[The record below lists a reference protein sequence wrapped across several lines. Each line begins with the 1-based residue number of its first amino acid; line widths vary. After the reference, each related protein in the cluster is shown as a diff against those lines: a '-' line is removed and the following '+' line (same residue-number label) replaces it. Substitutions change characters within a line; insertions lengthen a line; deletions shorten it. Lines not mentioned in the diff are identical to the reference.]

1 MSNALPK
8 EMQTAFQRWEMPSFG
23 DIRPA
28 HLEKVT
34 QQEKVS
40 QAEIASIKE
49 QAKNEAYAE
58 AYREAYAVGY
68 QEGLQAGQV
77 EMQTQTV
84 QVIAQ
89 LNELKNAFETQLVN
103 AQNTIGRDLIG
114 LAVELAGAMTKHH
127 FEQHTDAILEIVQEA
142 IASLPSIQQSGQIF
156 LHPDDCKVMKDAM
169 GENLERDG
177 WRLTADPHLARGG
190 CRIETAQNL
199 LDASVETRWSR
210 LSQALLDGQQDQ
222 NFTSAT

>member
-28 HLEKVT
+28 HLEKVA

-84 QVIAQ
+84 QAIAQ

-114 LAVELAGAMTKHH
+114 LAVELAGAMTKQH

-177 WRLTADPHLARGG
+177 WRLTADQHLARGG